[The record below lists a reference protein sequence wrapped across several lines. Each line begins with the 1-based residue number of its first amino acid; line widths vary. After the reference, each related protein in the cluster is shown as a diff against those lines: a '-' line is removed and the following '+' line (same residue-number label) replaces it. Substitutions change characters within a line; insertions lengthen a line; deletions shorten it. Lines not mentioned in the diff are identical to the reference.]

1 MSAADAEWK
10 RGGRVARIS
19 CYTRQQNI
27 LPCFDAARIYQAGVG
42 GAVFRLGMLRAA
54 VNGVSR
60 IVAGASLAN
69 TGKVYGAFSACYT
82 QNQKFTIC
90 RYTFRAGT
98 LPAAVPRCPYPVELS
113 AVSVNAP
120 GRVSAGLC
128 RRWYNFKGVSAC
140 GSLWACCFVW

>member
-1 MSAADAEWK
+1 MSTA
-10 RGGRVARIS
+10 GGLLVYLVIPGTKTFLPCWARLV
-19 CYTRQQNI
+19 YTR
-27 LPCFDAARIYQAGVG
+27 RAGVG
-42 GAVFRLGMLRAA
+42 GAAFRLGTLRAA

-140 GSLWACCFVW
+140 GSLRAFS